1 MDYGSTRWKAKRNHI
16 LRRDK
21 YKDKIESR
29 YGRAVAATIVHHIYP
44 SDEYPEYAW
53 EDWNLISV
61 SSSTHQ
67 KLHNRDGS
75 LSDKGKELMARTI
88 PKEKK

>member
-1 MDYGSTRWKAKRNHI
+1 MRWKAKRNHI

-21 YKDKIESR
+21 YKDKIEAR
-29 YGRAVAATIVHHIYP
+29 YGRAVEATIVHHIYP
-44 SDEYPEYAW
+44 SDEYPQYAW

-61 SSSTHQ
+61 NPSTHQ

-75 LSDKGKELMARTI
+75 LSEKGIELMKRTI

>member
-1 MDYGSTRWKAKRNHI
+1 MDYGSVRWKAKRNHI

-21 YKDKIESR
+21 YKDKIEAR
-29 YGRAVAATIVHHIYP
+29 YGRAVEATIVHHIYP
-44 SDEYPEYAW
+44 SDEYPQYAW
-53 EDWNLISV
+53 EDWNLVSV
-61 SSSTHQ
+61 SPSTHQ

-75 LSDKGKELMARTI
+75 LSEKGIELMKRTI